1 MKLVLGGAQLGQN
14 YGLKIKKK
22 IPFNEIKSI
31 SSLCKKKNV
40 RHIDTALS
48 YKNSHK
54 TIGNTDLKN
63 LKIITKLKLP
73 QEKKNI
79 ENWLDVK
86 FEKILLELKTK
97 KIESVIIHDYRD
109 IIGEKG
115 KIFLSFLR
123 NLKKKKIIKKIGIS
137 IYETKELDLAWKIIK
152 PDLVQVPINLV
163 DQRFIQ
169 SKWPSKLKKYNIKIF
184 ARSCFLQGLLLSN
197 FTNNKIISL
206 KEKINLKKFENW
218 CKKKKI
224 TKLKACLHFVKGLKY
239 VNFLVVGFNS
249 HQNLAEIIK
258 IFNERQIKITKA
270 FKSINKKLIDPRRWN

>member
-123 NLKKKKIIKKIGIS
+123 NLKKK
-137 IYETKELDLAWKIIK
+137 
-152 PDLVQVPINLV
+152 
-163 DQRFIQ
+163 
-169 SKWPSKLKKYNIKIF
+169 
-184 ARSCFLQGLLLSN
+184 
-197 FTNNKIISL
+197 NNK
-206 KEKINLKKFENW
+206 KNW
-218 CKKKKI
+218 HI
-224 TKLKACLHFVKGLKY
+224 YLR
-239 VNFLVVGFNS
+239 N
-249 HQNLAEIIK
+249 
-258 IFNERQIKITKA
+258 
-270 FKSINKKLIDPRRWN
+270 